1 MKRQVCEFDIT
12 DMLPIG
18 MTLVVAGIGIAY
30 GIDVMSD
37 IKGDVEPCQN
47 TSNFFNTTDIT
58 CRLSSTNT
66 AIGGGT
72 SPQYNASN
80 DSIEAVGKIPEKMPM
95 IATVI
100 IAAIIIGIL
109 VRYLMVRFG

>member
-18 MTLVVAGIGIAY
+18 ITLVVAGIGIAY
-30 GIDVMSD
+30 GMDVL
-37 IKGDVEPCQN
+37 GDVSDDVVKAQTLTATCNSTLNGGGMNYTVTTGCGAQ
-47 TSNFFNTTDIT
+47 FNATQD
-58 CRLSSTNT
+58 
-66 AIGGGT
+66 AIGG
-72 SPQYNASN
+72 
-80 DSIEAVGKIPEKMPM
+80 VGKIPDKMPM

>member
-30 GIDVMSD
+30 GIDVL
-37 IKGDVEPCQN
+37 GDVSDGIVKDQAL
-47 TSNFFNTTDIT
+47 TAT
-58 CRLSSTNT
+58 CNSTLN
-66 AIGGGT
+66 GGGMNYT
-72 SPQYNASN
+72 VTTGCGAQFNATQ
-80 DSIEAVGKIPEKMPM
+80 DAVNGVAKIPEKMPM

-100 IAAIIIGIL
+100 VAAIIIGIL

>member
-30 GIDVMSD
+30 GMDVL
-37 IKGDVEPCQN
+37 GDVSDDVVNAQTLTATCNSTLNGGTGSITTGCGAQ
-47 TSNFFNTTDIT
+47 FNATQD
-58 CRLSSTNT
+58 
-66 AIGGGT
+66 AIGAT
-72 SPQYNASN
+72 
-80 DSIEAVGKIPEKMPM
+80 GKIPDKMPM